1 MKKKD
6 IGAYFEYEEARNK
19 DLMRA
24 FRKVKDAYPSASL
37 HEIYKRVVEQ
47 PSERFWV
54 SEERASIVISSMT
67 KGETLENMHSTKREM
82 YYEIYS
88 RVLEMRK
95 SRPEDSIYDLTFDAV
110 NSPAPKFY
118 LTPGS
123 AKVIIHKIKHEWYE
137 ERKRKLRHLFM

>member
-6 IGAYFEYEEARNK
+6 IGAYFEYEEARNA
-19 DLMRA
+19 DLMKVFRRVRA
-24 FRKVKDAYPSASL
+24 AYPDVSL
-37 HEIYKRVVEQ
+37 HEIYRRVVEE

-54 SEERASIVISSMT
+54 SEERASIVISAMT
-67 KGETLENMHSTKREM
+67 KGDRLEKMHDTKREM
-82 YYEIYS
+82 YFEIYS